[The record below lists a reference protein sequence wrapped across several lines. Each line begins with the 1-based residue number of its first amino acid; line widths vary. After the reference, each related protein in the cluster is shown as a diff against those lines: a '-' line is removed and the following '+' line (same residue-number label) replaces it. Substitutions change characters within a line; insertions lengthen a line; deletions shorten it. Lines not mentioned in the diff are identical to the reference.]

1 MRDKRQEARGKRQKA
16 NRTLCAHVP
25 PSPFPLPPSSLPP
38 RPFRGMT
45 LIELLVVIV
54 ILTTVVAA
62 AIPIVSPTN
71 DGRRLREATRGLN
84 TYIFGAQTRAI
95 ALNRPYGIAIKRLS
109 QDTNPD
115 LVNKPE
121 HEDNAVAVEVFYV
134 EQQPPYSGFDRTSAV
149 QIAIDNGSSGGAGQ
163 VLVRFVRR
171 GAVTNTSQDALP
183 DGWDPDEI
191 PAATLR
197 PGDIVEVR
205 GSQFVLIDNS
215 ELDPQGYYR
224 ATSGTPDGTLVT
236 RPLNDTGQ
244 VFRPVADNAGAALAN
259 LPAGYNPVAPFWSE
273 PSAYKVLRQPMP
285 TSDPPYQLPEG
296 TAIDLRASGVGINDY
311 FYVSGLHDNPQ
322 GILIMFAPEGR
333 ISRVSFGQM
342 PYSAAN
348 FDEPVVDN
356 VYLLVGRRENA
367 PPPEINS
374 DPTLSASVM
383 SSKTDEEMQDLKKTV
398 NWLMGESRWIAI
410 GAQSGRIVTV
420 ENAFVDPRSIAG
432 QFSILGVSEQ
442 LRNEQIQKARQFT
455 REMSQLGG
463 R

>member
-1 MRDKRQEARGKRQKA
+1 
-16 NRTLCAHVP
+16 
-25 PSPFPLPPSSLPP
+25 
-38 RPFRGMT
+38 MT

-115 LVNKPE
+115 LKNKPE
-121 HEDNAVAVEVFYV
+121 HEDNALALEVFYV
-134 EQQPPYSGFDRTSAV
+134 EQQPPYSGFDPGAAV
-149 QIAIDNGSSGGAGQ
+149 RVGLYNPPNPNWYNGARPL
-163 VLVRFVRR
+163 VLVQFVVQ
-171 GAVTNTSQDALP
+171 GNANLQGVDGLPPSWDADSLP
-183 DGWDPDEI
+183 TKTI
-191 PAATLR
+191 R
-197 PGDIVEVR
+197 PGDIIELNGTRYELLADPRDTSIEARLDETNTFFAPDTGKASSDKV
-205 GSQFVLIDNS
+205 SQIV
-215 ELDPQGYYR
+215 
-224 ATSGTPDGTLVT
+224 A
-236 RPLNDTGQ
+236 RPLNNTGQ
-244 VFRPVADNAGAALAN
+244 MIDVKYDEFGNELGSPGASGSYFFTN
-259 LPAGYNPVAPFWSE
+259 PAT
-273 PSAYKVLRQPMP
+273 YKVLRQPVA

-296 TAIDLRASGVGINDY
+296 TAIDLRASGVGIDDY
-311 FYVSGLHDNPQ
+311 FYVAGLHDNPQ

-356 VYLLVGRRENA
+356 VYLMVGRRENA
-367 PPPEINS
+367 PPPAFGS
-374 DPTLSASVM
+374 DPTLDGNVLKG
-383 SSKTDEEMQDLKKTV
+383 KTEEEIEELKKTV

-420 ENAFVDPRSIAG
+420 ENAFVNPLTVAEQSIAT
-432 QFSILGVSEQ
+432 VVPSEQ